1 MQQTISALLALQELD
16 AEIYRLRNELRRLPE
31 ERSAR
36 RAQIDAMLAR
46 KEETTRKARESRTRI
61 KEIED
66 LTTIQR
72 QRMRKVEH
80 ESTQSK
86 TDMALLAAYQHQ
98 IRTLKRDISQAEEEG
113 LALVSDADAV
123 EAEAKRMQAE
133 IEQAERVYDE
143 FAQNVEREMA
153 EAAKKL
159 EKLEARRR
167 ERMNPQVEGEAFALY
182 ERLLASRDGVAL
194 AELDSRICQQ
204 CYMEVPVNLYVRV
217 AKGDRVVQCPSCDR
231 IFYVRA

>member
-1 MQQTISALLALQELD
+1 MQQTIAALLALQELD
-16 AEIYRLRNELRRLPE
+16 TQIYRLRDQLRRLPD

-36 RAQIDAMLAR
+36 RAQIDAMIAR
-46 KEETTRKARESRTRI
+46 RDETQRKAQESRLKI

-80 ESTQSK
+80 ESSQTRS
-86 TDMALLAAYQHQ
+86 DMALLAAYQHQ

-123 EAEAKRMQAE
+123 EGEAARMKSE
-133 IEQAERVYDE
+133 IEAAETVFAE
-143 FAQNVEREMA
+143 FAQNVEREL
-153 EAAKKL
+153 AAARKQL
-159 EKLEARRR
+159 GQLEAKRK
-167 ERMNPQVEGEAFALY
+167 ERLNPDVQPEAFSLY
-182 ERLLASRDGVAL
+182 ERLLLSREGVAL

-231 IFYVRA
+231 IFFVRS